1 MNPRTGNGSKDM
13 LGTPSSAH
21 GKLSPQI
28 ALKLAKAHLENAH
41 RASDPE
47 LAAIF
52 YNEARAALSRM
63 EQPTLEAL
71 LSSGS
76 DLDQYLGDETQYVA
90 SELNEMLNSLE
101 QQNKPTSG
109 VKADE
114 TE

>member
-1 MNPRTGNGSKDM
+1 
-13 LGTPSSAH
+13 
-21 GKLSPQI
+21 
-28 ALKLAKAHLENAH
+28 
-41 RASDPE
+41 
-47 LAAIF
+47 
-52 YNEARAALSRM
+52 M